1 MGVHTVR
8 MPDNLDEYLNR
19 LILKGYATSYANAL
33 NLITLERMMNDDKGT
48 NLTPFH
54 YTLKDNRIKDTEI
67 DLSAIETDNVILSDN
82 YETDLKIKPV
92 EIRTETPVSNDDY
105 RKINRMKKPVYPGSM
120 KEYEH
125 DPKRNMFEPPNE

>member
-19 LILKGYATSYANAL
+19 LISKGYATSYANAL

-48 NLTPFH
+48 NLTPFR

-67 DLSAIETDNVILSDN
+67 DLSEIETDNVILSDN
-82 YETDLKIKPV
+82 AETDQRIKPV
-92 EIRTETPVSNDDY
+92 EIRTETPVISNDY
-105 RKINRMKKPVYPGSM
+105 RKTNRMKKPVYPGSM
-120 KEYEH
+120 EEYEH
-125 DPKRNMFEPPNE
+125 DPKRKMFEPPNE